1 MNSDALATIFIVAGV
16 VLAFF
21 VLRGILRFI
30 QFHASEEP
38 AKGKF
43 VVTYTCENCYT
54 IHKGPVSI
62 CRNCKLAG
70 TVKRWES
77 FEYD

>member
-1 MNSDALATIFIVAGV
+1 
-16 VLAFF
+16 
-21 VLRGILRFI
+21 
-30 QFHASEEP
+30 
-38 AKGKF
+38 